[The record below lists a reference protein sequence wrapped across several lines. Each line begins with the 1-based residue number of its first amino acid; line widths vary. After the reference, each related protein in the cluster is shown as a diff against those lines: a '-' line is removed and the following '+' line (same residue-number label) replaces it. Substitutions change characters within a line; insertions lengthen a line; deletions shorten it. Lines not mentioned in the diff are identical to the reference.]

1 MSSTLIKDA
10 TVINE
15 GRMQTASVL
24 IQDEVIAGIYTS
36 NPPSAQ
42 TTIDAQGRYLLPGVI
57 DDHVHFRDP
66 GLTHKAD
73 MESESLAAVA
83 GGVTTV
89 FDMPNCVPQTV
100 TMQALE
106 DKFQTAAKKCLVNH
120 SFYLGA
126 TRNNLNLIESLDTNC
141 ICGV

>member
-36 NPPSAQ
+36 DPPSAQ

-83 GGVTTV
+83 GGERHERCHH
-89 FDMPNCVPQTV
+89 NRCR
-100 TMQALE
+100 
-106 DKFQTAAKKCLVNH
+106 CRRCH
-120 SFYLGA
+120 YG
-126 TRNNLNLIESLDTNC
+126 I
-141 ICGV
+141 